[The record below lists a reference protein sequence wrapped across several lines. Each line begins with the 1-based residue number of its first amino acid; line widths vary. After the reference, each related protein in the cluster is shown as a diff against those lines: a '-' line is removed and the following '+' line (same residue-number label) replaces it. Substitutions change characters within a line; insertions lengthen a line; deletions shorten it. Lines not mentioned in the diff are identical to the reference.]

1 MSKRTFIQL
10 TKNYGQWYIILTNL
24 LFLHVAIVEVKS
36 DSRSLILT
44 ITDPRG
50 KKIETMRDQET
61 MRHHFAA
68 FYSGNYQICI

>member
-1 MSKRTFIQL
+1 MKTSWLTPSFALTFH
-10 TKNYGQWYIILTNL
+10 T
-24 LFLHVAIVEVKS
+24 AIVEVKS
-36 DSRSLILT
+36 ESRSLILT

-50 KKIETMRDQET
+50 KKIETIRDQEA